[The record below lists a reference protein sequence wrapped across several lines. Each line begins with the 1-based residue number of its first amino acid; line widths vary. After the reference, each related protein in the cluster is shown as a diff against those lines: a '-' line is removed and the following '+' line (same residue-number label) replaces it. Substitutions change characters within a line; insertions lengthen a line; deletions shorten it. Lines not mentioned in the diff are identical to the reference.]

1 MEVEVNAVVI
11 GKTPVAAVAVA
22 VDHAS
27 GHGIAPCG
35 SPPPD

>member
-11 GKTPVAAVAVA
+11 GKTPAAAVVA